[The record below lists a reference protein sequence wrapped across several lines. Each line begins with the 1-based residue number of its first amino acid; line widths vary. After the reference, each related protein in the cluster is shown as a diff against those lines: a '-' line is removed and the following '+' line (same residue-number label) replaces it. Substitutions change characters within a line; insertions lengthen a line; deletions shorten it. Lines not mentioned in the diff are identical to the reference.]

1 MNKMRNI
8 VVLDRSIPIVNG
20 WNEGPNNIIRC
31 VKIRE
36 MESSVTSVQE
46 EITGGGYRE
55 KRRKC
60 TNL

>member
-8 VVLDRSIPIVNG
+8 VVLDRSIPIVND

-46 EITGGGYRE
+46 EITGYRE